1 MMLQY
6 LEIKKDYPDH
16 LLFYRLGDFYEMFFD
31 DAKTASRELEL
42 VLTGRDCGEPQ
53 RAPMCGIPYHSTD
66 SYIAKLIEKGYKI
79 AICEQAPGKTDE
91 NGLMVREVVRII
103 TPGTVVDGAMLSEDR
118 NNYLCA
124 ICIREGA
131 AALSFCDIGDGIVYV
146 RSVQSSDSRELS
158 HALINEFSLFNP
170 SELLLNCTADE
181 AKEFLNYVKSASS
194 AVINAGLS
202 SYFCKENHALVE
214 TYFKKNLEE
223 FGISDESAEADA
235 VSALLAYLA
244 ETKQNPE
251 SLKSIE
257 LCRDDAF
264 LLLDAATR
272 RNLELTATLRSGD
285 KRGTLLGV
293 LDRTKTSL
301 GARLLRRFID
311 QPLVNCRAIDR
322 RQGAVQEF
330 YDDTDLCADIRALL
344 SGTQDIER
352 LLSKL
357 LYGTGNGRDVLALG
371 QALSAVL
378 PVSERLKDVKS
389 DELCAIYGTLKAELV
404 ESLGP
409 LSDYL
414 IAAIDEKAPLTI
426 RDGNIIKKGFDPEV
440 DEVRSLLNESNGYLT
455 AIEQSE
461 RELTG
466 IKGLKIGYNKVFGYY
481 LEVTNSY
488 LSLVPERYIRKQTLT
503 GGERFITQE
512 LKDLESRI
520 LSASARATALEYEVF
535 CRIVK
540 EICRHA
546 PLISKAAGLI
556 AHLDVY
562 AALADVARTNNYVR
576 PEVDYSDVLVL
587 KDARH
592 PVVETLTDGFFVPN
606 DVLLDTENNRMAI
619 ITGPN
624 MAGKST
630 YMRQTALIVI
640 LAQIGSFV
648 PAKSARIG
656 IVDQIFTRIGA
667 SDDLG
672 AGQSTFML
680 EMSEVA
686 SILRHAT
693 KKSLIIYDEIGRGTS
708 TFDGMSIAQAVVE
721 YTAGKKLGAR
731 TMFATHYHEL
741 AGLETTVEGVKNYH
755 IAAKKRG
762 DTILFLRKIVSGFT
776 DDSYGIEVAQ
786 LAGVPKEI
794 VNRAKKILAELEAD
808 DTKVRYTPNVSPV
821 EEEPLMPT
829 LFDSAK
835 DDFIREVA
843 AVDVNTLTPIE
854 AMSKLFELAKKAKEI

>member
-1 MMLQY
+1 MQTSIPLRFMSVAGIRPIIY
-6 LEIKKDYPDH
+6 LKY
-16 LLFYRLGDFYEMFFD
+16 
-31 DAKTASRELEL
+31 T
-42 VLTGRDCGEPQ
+42 
-53 RAPMCGIPYHSTD
+53 
-66 SYIAKLIEKGYKI
+66 

-124 ICIREGA
+124 ICIRDGS
-131 AALSFCDIGDGIVYV
+131 AALSFCDIADGIVYV
-146 RSVQSSDSRELS
+146 RSVQSADARELS

-181 AKEFLNYVKSASS
+181 AKEFVNYVKSASS
-194 AVINAGLS
+194 TVVNAGLS
-202 SYFCKENHALVE
+202 SYFSKENHALVE
-214 TYFKKNLEE
+214 TYFNKSVED
-223 FGISDESAEADA
+223 FGLSEESAEADSVA
-235 VSALLAYLA
+235 ALLSYLT

-251 SLKSIE
+251 SLKSVE
-257 LCRDDAF
+257 LCRDDTF

-330 YDDTDLCADIRALL
+330 YDDTELCADIRALL
-344 SGTQDIER
+344 AGTQDIER

-378 PVSERLKDVKS
+378 PVSERLKDVSS
-389 DELCAIYGTLKAELV
+389 DELCSVYGTLKAELV
-404 ESLGP
+404 ETLGP
-409 LSDYL
+409 LSNYL
-414 IAAIDEKAPLTI
+414 IDAIDEHAPLTV
-426 RDGNIIKKGFDPEV
+426 RDGNIIKTGFDPEV
-440 DEVRSLLNESNGYLT
+440 DEVRSLLNESSGYLT

-466 IKGLKIGYNKVFGYY
+466 IKGLKVGYNKVFGYY

-562 AALADVARTNNYVR
+562 AALADVARSNNYVR
-576 PEVDYSDVLVL
+576 PEVDYSDVLQL

-592 PVVETLTDGFFVPN
+592 PVVETLTEGFFVPN
-606 DVLLDTENNRMAI
+606 DVLLDTDKNRMAI

-693 KKSLIIYDEIGRGTS
+693 KKSFIIYDEIGRGTS

-741 AGLETTVEGVKNYH
+741 AGLENTVEGVKNYH

-776 DDSYGIEVAQ
+776 DDSY
-786 LAGVPKEI
+786 
-794 VNRAKKILAELEAD
+794 
-808 DTKVRYTPNVSPV
+808 
-821 EEEPLMPT
+821 
-829 LFDSAK
+829 
-835 DDFIREVA
+835 
-843 AVDVNTLTPIE
+843 
-854 AMSKLFELAKKAKEI
+854 